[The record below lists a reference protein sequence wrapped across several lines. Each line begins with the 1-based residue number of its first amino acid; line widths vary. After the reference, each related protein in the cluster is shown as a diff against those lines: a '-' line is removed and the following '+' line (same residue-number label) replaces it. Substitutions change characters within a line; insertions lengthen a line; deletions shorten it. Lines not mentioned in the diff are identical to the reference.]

1 MKGQLSKIEQRM
13 EELVEGTLARLFRG
27 RLQPRDIAL
36 QLARALEDSAAAGAP
51 AVRYALRLHP
61 EDAQV
66 LLSEQPRLP
75 EILAQELVTAAR
87 EGNITLPRQPEIVI
101 LADPALKPR
110 AVAVSSE
117 DASVHETAAYKPATG
132 PFSPAHGAHA
142 QSAGVTPPNA
152 FLIIGGDRTVSLT
165 QPILSLGRRLD
176 NHIVLDDPRVSRAHA
191 QLRLRFGRY
200 VLYDLGSTGGTF
212 VNGQRVQEC
221 VLRPGDVISLAG
233 VPIIYGEDEV
243 SGEPPAPEEPRPG
256 GEPPAPAR
264 PDVPTLPFDSSQTQ
278 PIRR

>member
-13 EELVEGTLARLFRG
+13 EDLVEGTLARLFRG

-51 AVRYALRLHP
+51 ALRYALRLHP
-61 EDAQV
+61 EDAQA
-66 LLSEQPRLP
+66 LLGEQPRLP

-87 EGNITLPRQPEIVI
+87 EGNITLPRQPEIII
-101 LADPALKPR
+101 LADPTLKPR
-110 AVAVSSE
+110 AVSVSVE
-117 DASVHETAAYKPATG
+117 TASVYETASYKPVTG
-132 PFSPAHGAHA
+132 PLKPEAAA
-142 QSAGVTPPNA
+142 SAAPPNA
-152 FLIIGGDRTVSLT
+152 FLILGGDKTMPLT

-233 VPIIYGEDEV
+233 VPIIYGEDEAPL
-243 SGEPPAPEEPRPG
+243 GPPAGDEPRPG
-256 GEPPAPAR
+256 SDVPPPAPSR
-264 PDVPTLPFDSSQTQ
+264 PDVPTLPFDTSQTQ

>member
-1 MKGQLSKIEQRM
+1 M
-13 EELVEGTLARLFRG
+13 EDLVEGTLARLFRG

-51 AVRYALRLHP
+51 ALRYALRLHP
-61 EDAQV
+61 EDAQA
-66 LLSEQPRLP
+66 LLGEQPRLP

-110 AVAVSSE
+110 AVSVSVE
-117 DASVHETAAYKPATG
+117 GGSVYETASYKPVTG
-132 PFSPAHGAHA
+132 PLSPAQPG
-142 QSAGVTPPNA
+142 SAPALNA
-152 FLIIGGDRTVSLT
+152 FLILGGAKTLPLS

-200 VLYDLGSTGGTF
+200 VLYDLGSTGGTY

-233 VPIIYGEDEV
+233 VPIIYGEDEGPTEPAGG
-243 SGEPPAPEEPRPG
+243 SEPRPGSEPPAPT
-256 GEPPAPAR
+256 R
-264 PDVPTLPFDSSQTQ
+264 PDVPTLPFDVSQTQ

>member
-13 EELVEGTLARLFRG
+13 EDLVEGTLARLFRG

-51 AVRYALRLHP
+51 ALHYALRLNP
-61 EDAQV
+61 EDAQA

-75 EILAQELVTAAR
+75 EILAQELVAAAR

-110 AVAVSSE
+110 SVSVVVES
-117 DASVHETAAYKPATG
+117 APIQQTAAYKPVTG
-132 PFSPAHGAHA
+132 PLPPESAAGAA
-142 QSAGVTPPNA
+142 PPNA
-152 FLIIGGDRTVSLT
+152 FLIIRGEKTIPLN

-233 VPIIYGEDEV
+233 VPIIYGEDEAPL
-243 SGEPPAPEEPRPG
+243 EPPAGDEPQPG
-256 GEPPAPAR
+256 NSPPPTPSR
-264 PDVPTLPFDSSQTQ
+264 PDVPTLPFDASQTQ

>member
-13 EELVEGTLARLFRG
+13 EDLVEGTLARLFRG
-27 RLQPRDIAL
+27 RLQPRDVAL

-51 AVRYALRLHP
+51 ALRYTLYLHP
-61 EDAQV
+61 EDAQA
-66 LLSEQPRLP
+66 LLGEQPRLAK
-75 EILAQELVTAAR
+75 ILAQELVAAAR
-87 EGNITLPRQPEIVI
+87 EGNITLPQQPEIVI

-110 AVAVSSE
+110 SVSVAVES
-117 DASVHETAAYKPATG
+117 APIHQTAAYKPVTG
-132 PFSPAHGAHA
+132 PLPPG
-142 QSAGVTPPNA
+142 SATAAAPPNA
-152 FLIIGGDRTVSLT
+152 FLIIRGEKTIPLT
-165 QPILSLGRRLD
+165 QPIISLGRRLD

-233 VPIIYGEDEV
+233 VPIIYGEDEA
-243 SGEPPAPEEPRPG
+243 SFEPPAGEAPQPG
-256 GEPPAPAR
+256 GSPTAPSR
-264 PDVPTLPFDSSQTQ
+264 PDVPTLPFDASPTQ